1 MRAQSMM
8 MVLLLLLVSSVQLE
22 TRIPLY
28 VLNQVILLDEGVDP
42 LNSPLLTTPDYA
54 AIIVQNFRLQAA
66 KEMAALEAAVKETVA
81 ASDNSRSSPSHK
93 KITWLSPE
101 VQIPILTALMIIFV
115 GLVVVFVRKF
125 NACKRL
131 SGGSSLEGLE
141 AGGQDEEGA
150 EASQKVYTISQ
161 ENPGFFYSREDVR
174 EANRCKEDARE
185 ANSACNKDVRVV
197 QVLSSAVPS
206 LELCQTSRSL
216 YI

>member
-1 MRAQSMM
+1 
-8 MVLLLLLVSSVQLE
+8 MVLLLLVSCVQLE

-28 VLNQVILLDEGVDP
+28 VLNQVILLDEGVDH

-54 AIIVQNFRLQAA
+54 AIVQNFRLQAA
-66 KEMAALEAAVKETVA
+66 KEMAALEAVVKQTAA
-81 ASDNSRSSPSHK
+81 ASNGSRSSSHK

-115 GLVVVFVRKF
+115 GLVVLFVRKF
-125 NACKRL
+125 NACKSLR
-131 SGGSSLEGLE
+131 GGSSLEGLE

-150 EASQKVYTISQ
+150 EAGQKVYTISQ
-161 ENPGFFYSREDVR
+161 ENPGFFHSREDVR
-174 EANRCKEDARE
+174 EVNRCKEDARE
-185 ANSACNKDVRVV
+185 ANKACNEDVRVV

>member
-1 MRAQSMM
+1 MHAQSMM
-8 MVLLLLLVSSVQLE
+8 MVLLLLLVSCVQLE

-42 LNSPLLTTPDYA
+42 LHSPLLNTPDYA
-54 AIIVQNFRLQAA
+54 AIVQNFRLQAA
-66 KEMAALEAAVKETVA
+66 KEMAALEAAVKETAA
-81 ASDNSRSSPSHK
+81 ASDNSRSSSSHK

-101 VQIPILTALMIIFV
+101 VQIPILTALMVIFV
-115 GLVVVFVRKF
+115 GLVVLFVRKF
-125 NACKRL
+125 NACKSLR
-131 SGGSSLEGLE
+131 GGSSLEGLE

-161 ENPGFFYSREDVR
+161 ENPGFFHSREDVR